1 MIVHPWQYL
10 SVETDEDDW
19 YDDDDDLSDEEM
31 IQKRLNGHNNHE
43 HMRTA
48 PEQNREDDGSWYEP
62 KGIAPEKETEDDRAD
77 DSYDLG
83 NESVDSGE
91 ETLEEDWSNIDP
103 KTLLAPGI
111 ATTYVEE
118 TESGESSLRMS
129 FETTL
134 ESYFDCDL

>member
-1 MIVHPWQYL
+1 M
-10 SVETDEDDW
+10 ETDEEDW

-31 IQKRLNGHNNHE
+31 IQKRLNGHKNHE

-48 PEQNREDDGSWYEP
+48 PEQNREDGESWYEP
-62 KGIAPEKETEDDRAD
+62 RGIAPEQETEDDRAN
-77 DSYDLG
+77 DSYDLC

-111 ATTYVEE
+111 AATYVEE